1 MAELTGHEW
10 WVVPVTL
17 RRWSGWTSAL
27 QAARD
32 LYAATNPRWLRDV
45 ESHHDRG
52 LMRLLWFS
60 TFPPRRRRGIG
71 RLAGGRADFE
81 MVDRHGFAPCSP
93 ACEASD
99 LLNDRAAHEI
109 GGGGG
114 NRTRSLTAYEAAAF
128 PAGSPAVG
136 KMARRLGAAPSSRG
150 FGDQA
155 AQAGARRTR
164 CVI

>member
-1 MAELTGHEW
+1 MS
-10 WVVPVTL
+10 VTL

-32 LYAATNPRWLRDV
+32 LYAATNPRWLGDV
-45 ESHHDRG
+45 ESHHDKEAYETSRV
-52 LMRLLWFS
+52 LNLSPL
-60 TFPPRRRRGIG
+60 
-71 RLAGGRADFE
+71 E

-128 PAGSPAVG
+128 PPGSPA
-136 KMARRLGAAPSSRG
+136 
-150 FGDQA
+150 
-155 AQAGARRTR
+155 
-164 CVI
+164 I